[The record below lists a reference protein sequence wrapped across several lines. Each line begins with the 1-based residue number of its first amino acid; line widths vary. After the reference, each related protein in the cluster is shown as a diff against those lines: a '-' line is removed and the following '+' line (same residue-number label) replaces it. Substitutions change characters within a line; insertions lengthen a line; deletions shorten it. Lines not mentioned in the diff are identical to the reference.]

1 MGWLPKLVISVIF
14 CLSGDWIGSQNDTG
28 VGYLSV
34 QLVLK
39 SSMNNEEIFFSE
51 ICF

>member
-1 MGWLPKLVISVIF
+1 MGWLPKLVIGVIF
-14 CLSGDWIGSQNDTG
+14 SLSGDWTESQNDTG

-39 SSMNNEEIFFSE
+39 SSMNHEDIFFSE